1 MPDGTTR
8 ARLRTP
14 CPNERGATNGSPRQ
28 WAYTFIMA
36 ERWTTEQ
43 PRLDWDA
50 LRPENRGFWI
60 AEATSI
66 LATLTADRGEAMVG
80 AVTVKPLEWVENV
93 DTCLDCALVD
103 TFGLYEITEDA
114 VLFSGHCSTGQRHST
129 IEVAKATA
137 QADFTA
143 RILATIHTA
152 PETVTEVRE
161 VLAVKTSGRER
172 QEHSR
177 VGHTLAEAS
186 WHVHLAGFRC
196 KQEADAAL
204 ALLTKDG

>member
-1 MPDGTTR
+1 MEK
-8 ARLRTP
+8 LKP
-14 CPNERGATNGSPRQ
+14 CPFCGGSLKNHELGDYRGVSCKCEKCELVIEGYWSDSAISFAKKVNAR
-28 WAYTFIMA
+28 AA
-36 ERWTTEQ
+36 
-43 PRLDWDA
+43 
-50 LRPENRGFWI
+50 
-60 AEATSI
+60 

-129 IEVAKATA
+129 IEAAKAAA
-137 QADFTA
+137 QVDFTA
-143 RILATIHTA
+143 RILATIQTA
-152 PETVTEVRE
+152 PDTVTEVRE